1 MFAKDNYDD
10 IIHLPHHV
18 SPTRP
23 PMPMRAR
30 AAQFTPFA
38 AVRGYGDAVLETQRL
53 TDREIELSEEEKA
66 VLDRKM
72 QILVQV
78 QKSHPEIHIRYFV
91 PDARKSG
98 GEYREVSGKV
108 KKIDLCNKILFL
120 DQGHMLHISSI
131 SDIQS
136 PLFAEE

>member
-1 MFAKDNYDD
+1 MFGKSDYKD
-10 IIHLPHHV
+10 IIDLPHHV

-23 PMPMRAR
+23 PMPMQAR
-30 AAQFTPFA
+30 AAQFAPFA
-38 AVRGYGDAVLETQRL
+38 AVQGYGDAVLETQRL
-53 TDREIELSEEEKA
+53 TDREIGLSEEEKE

-72 QILVQV
+72 QYLLQV

-108 KKIDLCNKILFL
+108 KKIDIYNKVLFL
-120 DQGHMLHISSI
+120 DQDHLIFIPSI

-136 PLFAEE
+136 PLFTEE

>member
-1 MFAKDNYDD
+1 
-10 IIHLPHHV
+10 
-18 SPTRP
+18 
-23 PMPMRAR
+23 MRAR

-108 KKIDLCNKILFL
+108 KKIDIYNKILFL